1 MRLIWAVLSAV
12 FLGAEALSLGLVS
25 IWFALGAL
33 CALLAEVFGAPP
45 WLQIVLFIAVSAAT
59 LAMTRP
65 LVKKFINGKTQ
76 ATNADRALGMKAVAR
91 EDIDNLAGAGTVSL
105 DGKIWSARSADGG
118 TIPAGATV
126 RVERIEGVKLI
137 VRPDA
142 APAGSMAKQ

>member
-33 CALLAEVFGAPP
+33 GALLAEVLGAPP

-137 VRPDA
+137 VRPEVA
-142 APAGSMAKQ
+142 TAGSMAKQ